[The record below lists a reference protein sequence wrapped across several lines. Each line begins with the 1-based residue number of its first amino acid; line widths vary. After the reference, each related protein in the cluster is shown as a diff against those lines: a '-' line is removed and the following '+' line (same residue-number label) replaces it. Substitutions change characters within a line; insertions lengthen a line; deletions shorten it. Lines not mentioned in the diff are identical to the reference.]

1 MGESTFT
8 LFLRHMY
15 GCRMEV
21 AAITE
26 LLTLLELLSITRQF
40 EQVELGKEVK
50 ERLMDL
56 LNNMEM
62 REHGSKLVEVVT
74 LLARYKVEE
83 LLPLV
88 EEKVKKAQVGEKDL
102 AGLIV
107 MVNDGGPQ
115 SKVSFSGQ
123 QLGF

>member
-1 MGESTFT
+1 MSAKCRDLRTLPGTKFRLPGTFN
-8 LFLRHMY
+8 Y
-15 GCRMEV
+15 S
-21 AAITE
+21 AP
-26 LLTLLELLSITRQF
+26 
-40 EQVELGKEVK
+40 
-50 ERLMDL
+50 LM
-56 LNNMEM
+56 
-62 REHGSKLVEVVT
+62 RGHGSKLVEVVT

>member
-1 MGESTFT
+1 
-8 LFLRHMY
+8 MY

-40 EQVELGKEVK
+40 EQVDLGKEVK

-56 LNNMEM
+56 LEM

>member
-1 MGESTFT
+1 
-8 LFLRHMY
+8 MY

-50 ERLMDL
+50 ERLTDL

-62 REHGSKLVEVVT
+62 RGHCSKLVEVVT

-107 MVNDGGPQ
+107 MVNDGGTQ